1 MTWYKFGKGL
11 LIAFAWLVASG
22 LYLFFAFVVI
32 VMGAAIVE
40 GLITTGILAS
50 VLFILK
56 GIGVCFLALIAM
68 GIILASHTYVADSV
82 EEFFKERKRNKR
94 ALKKEEQDG

>member
-1 MTWYKFGKGL
+1 MTWYKLGKGL
-11 LIAFAWLVASG
+11 LIAFAWTVASG

-32 VMGAAIVE
+32 IMGVAVVE
-40 GLITTGILAS
+40 GLIATGILAS
-50 VLFILK
+50 IVFVLK

-82 EEFFKERKRNKR
+82 EEFFKERKRNKI